1 MLSGPL
7 TWGQV
12 LVVVGLLVLVIALA
26 QAAAWLRYRSYGA
39 GTPQYARAR
48 DGRRFGIWALVVALI
63 LFAAGCLTPL
73 CEAPVA

>member
-7 TWGQV
+7 TWGHV
-12 LVVVGLLVLVIALA
+12 LMAVGVLALLLAIA
-26 QAAAWLRYRSYGA
+26 QAAAWLKNRSFGA

-48 DGRRFGIWALVVALI
+48 DGRRFAVWALAIALL

-73 CEAPVA
+73 CETAVA